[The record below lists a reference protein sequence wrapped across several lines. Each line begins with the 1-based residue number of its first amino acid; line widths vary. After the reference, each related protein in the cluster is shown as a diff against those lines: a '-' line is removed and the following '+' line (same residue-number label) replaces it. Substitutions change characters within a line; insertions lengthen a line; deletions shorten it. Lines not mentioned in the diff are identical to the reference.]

1 MRKVIFIFF
10 IGFIFYTYSSQEIF
24 QEDIDQKN
32 PLLKIFQD
40 EYSNRVI
47 LTKEGDITDDGIGD
61 LIIIYEVSKSEKRM
75 VVVLGGSER
84 LTSSVK
90 APVERQS
97 IKLKNIDEKAQ
108 MEFIVSGYKGSK
120 LGYAIYRIEDNRII
134 DLFGEG
140 MDECC

>member
-10 IGFIFYTYSSQEIF
+10 IGFIFYTYSSQEVF

-32 PLLKIFQD
+32 PLLKIFQKD
-40 EYSNRVI
+40 YSNKVL
-47 LTKEGDITDDGIGD
+47 LTKEGDITDDGVDD
-61 LIIIYEVSKSEKRM
+61 LIVIYEISKSEKRM
-75 VVVLGGSER
+75 VVVLGGLER
-84 LTSSVK
+84 LTNSVK